1 MYRSTILLG
10 ICLLA
15 AVSADVSDIA
25 DEEGVLVL
33 NEKNFNE
40 AVAEYKHIL
49 IEFYAP
55 WCGHCK
61 ALKPEYESAAK
72 TLLAEGSEVRLAKV
86 DATAETQLAEQYEVR
101 GYPTLKFFVN
111 GVAQEYKG
119 GRKADEIVSWLKK
132 KTGPAA
138 TRIESAADLRK
149 FREQN
154 DVAVIGLF
162 SAFDN
167 DKAKA
172 FERAAGDLDVP
183 FAIGTADELFAEIN
197 VDRNAESDTIVLLKA
212 GDNERVQYGRSDDG
226 QAEEVNWTSEEI
238 ARWASANQLPLV
250 VEFSAETA
258 PKIFGGEVKR
268 HALLFDSKQRVEFD
282 ALYGAFQI
290 AARKLRSRMLFIL
303 IDSDVE
309 ENARI
314 LDFFGVK
321 SADLPEI
328 RAIQLGDEMVK
339 YRMADESFTAEAIE
353 KFAEDVIQQRA
364 KPHLLSQDLPDDWDT
379 NAVKVLVSSNFDQIA
394 RDKSKNVLVE
404 FYAPWCGHCKALA
417 PVWDQLGEH
426 YKDRDDIV
434 IAKMD
439 ATQNEVEGIR
449 VTGFPTLKWFPKNSD
464 EVIDYSGDRSL
475 EAFKR
480 FIDSD
485 GKSAGQSGSEEEE
498 EEEEEEG
505 EEGHGHDH
513 DHDHGGE
520 L

>member
-10 ICLLA
+10 FCLLA
-15 AVSADVSDIA
+15 GVFADVSDIT

-33 NEKNFNE
+33 TEKNFNE

-72 TLLAEGSEVRLAKV
+72 TLLADGSEVRLAKV

-167 DKAKA
+167 EKAKA

-183 FAIGTADELFAEIN
+183 FLIGTADELFAEIN
-197 VDRNAESDTIVLLKA
+197 VDRAESDVIVLLK
-212 GDNERVQYGRSDDG
+212 DNERVQYGRSEDG

-303 IDSDVE
+303 IDSDIE

-339 YRMADESFTAEAIE
+339 YRMSDESFTAEAIE
-353 KFAEDVIQQRA
+353 KFTEDVIEQRA
-364 KPHLLSQDLPDDWDT
+364 K
-379 NAVKVLVSSNFDQIA
+379 VF
-394 RDKSKNVLVE
+394 
-404 FYAPWCGHCKALA
+404 
-417 PVWDQLGEH
+417 
-426 YKDRDDIV
+426 
-434 IAKMD
+434 
-439 ATQNEVEGIR
+439 
-449 VTGFPTLKWFPKNSD
+449 
-464 EVIDYSGDRSL
+464 
-475 EAFKR
+475 
-480 FIDSD
+480 
-485 GKSAGQSGSEEEE
+485 
-498 EEEEEEG
+498 
-505 EEGHGHDH
+505 
-513 DHDHGGE
+513 
-520 L
+520 